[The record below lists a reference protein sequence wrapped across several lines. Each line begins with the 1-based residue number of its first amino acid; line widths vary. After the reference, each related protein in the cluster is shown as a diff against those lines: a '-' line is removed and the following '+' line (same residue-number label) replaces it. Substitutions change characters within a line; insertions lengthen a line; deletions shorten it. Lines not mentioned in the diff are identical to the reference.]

1 MFRCMSSTKCRSLLD
16 VVLASSSLC
25 TRKELLNQPEA
36 SSAETEA
43 KIKSCYTEQ
52 IQRILKNVNPSQIFA
67 YKPCNAELISK
78 T

>member
-25 TRKELLNQPEA
+25 TRKELLNKPEA

-43 KIKSCYTEQ
+43 KIKSCYN
-52 IQRILKNVNPSQIFA
+52 QRILKNVNPSQIFA
-67 YKPCNAELISK
+67 YKPYNAELISK
-78 T
+78 S